1 MHKETQS
8 VAENMHAREKYV
20 LSMKHPPTHTH
31 MHILACQIILTSGQA
46 AFFELVA
53 MAAPREKWPS
63 TGGSYRRLQQQGC
76 SSNPGITTRD
86 GSSLLHLM

>member
-8 VAENMHAREKYV
+8 VAVNMHAREKYM

-53 MAAPREKWPS
+53 MAAAREKWPS
-63 TGGSYRRLQQQGC
+63 MGRSYWCLQQQGC
-76 SSNPGITTRD
+76 SSKAGLTRD
-86 GSSLLHLM
+86 GSSLLRLM

>member
-8 VAENMHAREKYV
+8 VAENMHTPEKYM
-20 LSMKHPPTHTH
+20 LSMKHPPTHIH

-53 MAAPREKWPS
+53 MAAVREKWPS
-63 TGGSYRRLQQQGC
+63 TGRSYRRLQQQGC
-76 SSNPGITTRD
+76 SSKVSVTPRD
-86 GSSLLHLM
+86 GSSLLRLM